1 MYKVVSICLSL
12 ISPLFLMAAD
22 APSAHLVTLGQAFLQ
37 LNSQIREQTIAPDSA
52 QLRFQLIFSELREVT
67 DGYRQQ
73 ICSDSIG
80 FVFPI
85 KSYDAEQI
93 GGHGSG
99 YRAMGFNLFDH
110 AVQGS
115 HPAHDI
121 FVYDR
126 NQDNLDDQTEQPID
140 VLAMRPGIVVATE
153 TNWTPESTYRGGNFV
168 WIYDPCLDGLFYY
181 AHHSRVIVQVGE
193 QVVAGQKIAE
203 VGRTGLN
210 AAKRRSGT
218 HLHLMYLQLT
228 PDALPMPVNTY
239 DWLAAAEVVK

>member
-121 FVYDR
+121 FIW
-126 NQDNLDDQTEQPID
+126 LTEI
-140 VLAMRPGIVVATE
+140 RTIWT
-153 TNWTPESTYRGGNFV
+153 TNRA
-168 WIYDPCLDGLFYY
+168 
-181 AHHSRVIVQVGE
+181 AH
-193 QVVAGQKIAE
+193 
-203 VGRTGLN
+203 
-210 AAKRRSGT
+210 
-218 HLHLMYLQLT
+218 
-228 PDALPMPVNTY
+228 
-239 DWLAAAEVVK
+239 